1 MCSIRDRGIRAF
13 GLAGWDARLVPAP
26 LAELERLA
34 GNVESVFPR
43 DHILTNTTIYWV
55 NNAIRTSMRTYANA
69 ARYPWQ
75 PSHDRKPAVE
85 APVGITFLGFENPPG
100 VTTANRVEAFRK
112 SSDAAWFNATY
123 LNANDKGGHFAAYE
137 NPEAVIIDI
146 RATFRP
152 LRRTSPKT

>member
-1 MCSIRDRGIRAF
+1 
-13 GLAGWDARLVPAP
+13 
-26 LAELERLA
+26 
-34 GNVESVFPR
+34 
-43 DHILTNTTIYWV
+43 
-55 NNAIRTSMRTYANA
+55 MRTYANA

-123 LNANDKGGHFAAYE
+123 LNVHDKGGHFAAYE